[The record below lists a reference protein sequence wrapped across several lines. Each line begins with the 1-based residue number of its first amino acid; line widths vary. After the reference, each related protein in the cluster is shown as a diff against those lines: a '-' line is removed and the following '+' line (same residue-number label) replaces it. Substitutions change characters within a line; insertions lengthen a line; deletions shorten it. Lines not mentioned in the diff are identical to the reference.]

1 MKLKIMLP
9 AEIFLSEEVTKVVA
23 EAENGF
29 FCLLPQHV
37 DFTTALMPGVFSFTS
52 GDGETFLAIDGGT
65 IVKRGP
71 DVLVST
77 RNAVKGP
84 ELGTIRDVVVRQFE
98 EIDEREKKARSA
110 AAKLEID
117 LLRRFMELRE
127 HGR

>member
-1 MKLKIMLP
+1 MKLKILLP

-37 DFTTALMPGVFSFTS
+37 DFTAALVPGVFSYS
-52 GDGETFLAIDGGT
+52 SHDGETYLAIDGGT
-65 IVKRGP
+65 LVKKGSE
-71 DVLVST
+71 VLVST
-77 RNAVKGP
+77 RNAVRGP
-84 ELGTIRDVVVRQFE
+84 DLGMIRDVVVKQFE

-110 AAKLEID
+110 AAKLEVD